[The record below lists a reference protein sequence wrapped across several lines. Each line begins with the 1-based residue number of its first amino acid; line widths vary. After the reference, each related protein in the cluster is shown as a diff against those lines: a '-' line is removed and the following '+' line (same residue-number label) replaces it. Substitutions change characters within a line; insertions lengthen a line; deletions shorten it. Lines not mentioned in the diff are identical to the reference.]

1 MKILAND
8 GIADSGINL
17 LVKSGHEVITTKV
30 AQNKLA
36 DYINSSEID
45 VLLVRSATT
54 ARKEL
59 IDSCPNLKMIG
70 RGGVGMDNI
79 DVEYA
84 KSKGCEVFNTPGA
97 SSNSVAELVFAHMS
111 GLMRHLHDSNRQM
124 PLEGESRFKDL
135 KKAYASGSE
144 LRGKKIGIIGFGRI
158 GKAVGKIAFGI
169 GMEIQVHDPFVK
181 NGRFEI
187 LFADGQSIKTSAKLL
202 SMDEILKTSD
212 IITLHIGG
220 KTEVIGEKEIEKMKK
235 GSYIINTSRGGVV
248 NEEALDIAL
257 ESKHLAGAAIDVFNN
272 EPNPAIKLLM
282 NSSIS
287 LTPHIGAATKEAQ
300 NRIGLELANQIITL
314 SK

>member
-8 GIADSGINL
+8 GIADSGITL

-36 DYINSSEID
+36 DYINSNQVD

-59 IDSCPNLKMIG
+59 IDSCPKLKMIG

-84 KSKGCEVFNTPGA
+84 KSRGLEVFNTPGA
-97 SSNSVAELVFAHMS
+97 SSNSVAELVFAHIS
-111 GLMRHLHDSNRQM
+111 GLLRQLHDSNRQM

-144 LRGKKIGIIGFGRI
+144 LRGKRIGIIGFGRI
-158 GKAVGKIAFGI
+158 GKAVGRIAFGV
-169 GMEIQVHDPFVK
+169 GMEIQVHDPFLE
-181 NGRFEI
+181 NSDFEVH
-187 LFADGQSIKTSAKLL
+187 FADGQIINTSAKLL

-220 KTEVIGEKEIEKMKK
+220 KAEIIGEKEITKMKE
-235 GSYIINTSRGGVV
+235 GSYIVNTSRGGVV

-282 NSSIS
+282 NPAIS
-287 LTPHIGAATKEAQ
+287 LTPHIGAATREAQ
-300 NRIGLELANQIITL
+300 NRIGIELASQIIAL